1 MRRTFLVLSAVL
13 TAVTMSAF
21 SAVLAQAQAVDQY
34 DDAGGNVSE
43 ADTDPNPPA
52 PKDSASRTSA
62 PPEGETELTREG
74 LDERVTNSVKADPYS
89 QIVDNATRG
98 RFSAPGWRRVKDPS
112 AYGGGYVRSGKGRK
126 PEARFEVEVP
136 ETGYYTVYARW
147 PGASSNTSDARFGVQ
162 TADGV
167 KTDSV
172 DQRPSGTEWVTVGF
186 YKLKEGAK
194 RSVVVSPG
202 PGGDTV
208 ADAVAISENV
218 LVGANAQMVSVG
230 DPDLQAGAGERS
242 SDGALISPKNDRGE
256 RRSIMRVAK
265 SYLGRPYDYDYSS
278 CRKGMRRLDCSCYT
292 RTVFLKFGK
301 KLPDSP
307 VRQWNYGKRHPRSN
321 TERGDL
327 VFQDLNKDGR
337 LNDHYDD
344 HVSIWSGNGNVI
356 HASSYFGKV
365 VEGKQRY
372 LDNYWGTRRLQIK

>member
-1 MRRTFLVLSAVL
+1 MRRAILVLSAVL
-13 TAVTMSAF
+13 AAVAMSAF
-21 SAVLAQAQAVDQY
+21 SAVLAQAQATDQY
-34 DDAGGNVSE
+34 DDAAGDVRE
-43 ADTDPNPPA
+43 ADATPEASGADP
-52 PKDSASRTSA
+52 KASP
-62 PPEGETELTREG
+62 PPEGSPELTQEG
-74 LDERVTNSVKADPYS
+74 LDERVMNNVEANPYS
-89 QIVDNATRG
+89 QVVDNSTRG
-98 RFSAPGWRRVKDPS
+98 RFSAPGWREVKDPS
-112 AYGGGYVRSGKGRK
+112 ANGGSFVKAATGRK
-126 PEARFEVEVP
+126 SDARFQVKVP

-172 DQRPSGTEWVTVGF
+172 DQGVDGTEWVTVGF
-186 YKLKEGAK
+186 YKLKKGAK

-230 DPDLQAGAGERS
+230 DPDLQADSGERS
-242 SDGALISPKNDRGE
+242 SGDPIISPKNDAGE
-256 RRSIMRVAK
+256 RKSIMRVAK
-265 SYLGRPYDYDYSS
+265 SYLGTPYDYDYTK

-301 KLPDSP
+301 RLPDSP
-307 VRQWNYGKRHPRSN
+307 VRQWNYGKRQPRSE

-337 LNDHYDD
+337 LNDHYND
-344 HVSIWSGNGNVI
+344 HVSIWSGNGNVV